1 VNDDIYGRLVKLLTA
16 NFGLQEEEI
25 GPDDTFNALELDSLA
40 LVELSIAAQEEFGV
54 PISDDDL
61 GADDT
66 IAEASRLIEGKEV
79 AA

>member
-1 VNDDIYGRLVKLLTA
+1 MNDVYGRLVKLLVSG
-16 NFGLQEEEI
+16 FGLEPKEI
-25 GPDDTFNALELDSLA
+25 APDDTFSGLELDSLA

-61 GADDT
+61 GPNDT
-66 IAEASRLIEGKEV
+66 VAHAAEVIAGKAV